1 MDFFYSSYLLCTSD
15 DNMKLSALI
24 DETVFAVVQCQSESV
39 VFSLITHILFYEF
52 IAYWRCK
59 FPLHFT
65 PKNQKLN
72 KNKKKDHLA
81 T

>member
-1 MDFFYSSYLLCTSD
+1 
-15 DNMKLSALI
+15 MKLSALI

-39 VFSLITHILFYEF
+39 LFSLITNVLFYEF

-65 PKNQKLN
+65 PKNQKIN
-72 KNKKKDHLA
+72 KNKKKEHLS
-81 T
+81 TLLHRKV